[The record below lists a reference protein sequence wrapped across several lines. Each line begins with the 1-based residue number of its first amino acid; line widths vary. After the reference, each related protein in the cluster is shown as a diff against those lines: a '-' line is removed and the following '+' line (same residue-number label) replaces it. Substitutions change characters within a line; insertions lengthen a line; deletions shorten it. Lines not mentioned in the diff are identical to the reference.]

1 MSTFDLTRPADSSE
15 SEDDEDYV
23 PSGEESEG
31 DLTDCEN
38 DAESDVEVATSKKG
52 KKGKAAGKRRG
63 GMKLDASACE
73 AGPPEDRAAEDPSGL
88 TRAEKEKADLLW
100 ADFLK
105 DVEPLPKKQPPP
117 AVAQSCPTTSKF
129 EPATVEKKVKF
140 TKIMNFAGETVLVD
154 TEVDTE
160 EARERGSGAEAP
172 LPGTKRPAGVQNV
185 LSRIL
190 NKKQKLSVLDKSK
203 LDWEK
208 YKKEKGIEEEIQTHN
223 RGKDGYL
230 EKQAFLQRADLRQF
244 EIEKN
249 LRAKTRV
256 NRLV

>member
-1 MSTFDLTRPADSSE
+1 MSTFELTRPADCSE

-31 DLTDCEN
+31 DLTDCDN
-38 DAESDVEVATSKKG
+38 DAESDVEAATSKKG

-63 GMKLDASACE
+63 GTKPGACE
-73 AGPPEDRAAEDPSGL
+73 AGPPEDRAAEDLSEL

-105 DVEPLPKKQPPP
+105 DVEPLPKKRPPP
-117 AVAQSCPTTSKF
+117 AAAQSCPTTLKPES
-129 EPATVEKKVKF
+129 ATVEKKVKV
-140 TKIMNFAGETVLVD
+140 TKVMNFAGETVLVD
-154 TEVDTE
+154 TEVDAK
-160 EARERGSGAEAP
+160 EARESGSGAEAP
-172 LPGTKRPAGVQNV
+172 LPSTKRPAGVQNV

-203 LDWEK
+203 LDWER

>member
-1 MSTFDLTRPADSSE
+1 MSTFDLTRPADCSE

-23 PSGEESEG
+23 PSGEESER

-38 DAESDVEVATSKKG
+38 DAESDVEAATNKKG

-63 GMKLDASACE
+63 GTKLGACE
-73 AGPPEDRAAEDPSGL
+73 AGPAEDRAAEDRAAEDLSEL

-105 DVEPLPKKQPPP
+105 DVEPLPKKRPT
-117 AVAQSCPTTSKF
+117 QSCPTTSKP
-129 EPATVEKKVKF
+129 EPATVEKKVKV
-140 TKIMNFAGETVLVD
+140 TKVMNFAGETVLVD
-154 TEVDTE
+154 TEVDAK
-160 EARERGSGAEAP
+160 EARESNSEAEAP

-203 LDWEK
+203 LDWER

-223 RGKDGYL
+223 RGKDGWVVF
-230 EKQAFLQRADLRQF
+230 QSD
-244 EIEKN
+244 
-249 LRAKTRV
+249 
-256 NRLV
+256 